1 MMRYIFAS
9 FIFASLVV
17 AAPVAGEWDPE
28 LVVRDNFYTLMR
40 RAECSTLQGC
50 HDCVANGCGYSKTDF
65 HCQTKKKDSV
75 NPNLVIT
82 ATACPHIDQIQ
93 GVFPAVNKDASHNPD
108 GKKAGVHTPEVK
120 AEMDRIAG
128 HVFHGDGSTS
138 TTGGRHTSASFEKDN
153 KGAKVTNHNE
163 ASHIKEYAGPWL
175 LTTILSQNGSKT
187 VFDSD
192 HYSETDI
199 RNMCSVAIKLRLDD
213 DKAAERLQD
222 YHYSETDIRNMCSV
236 AIKLRLDDDK
246 ANAATKGQPKG
257 FVVQSPHG
265 HPVCVETFATGT
277 GSCYP
282 KGTGTPTEPL
292 NHPC

>member
-17 AAPVAGEWDPE
+17 AAPVAGGKPLSYDVTILFNDYFAEWDPE
-28 LVVRDNFYTLMR
+28 LAVRDNFYTLMRDNFYTLMR
-40 RAECSTLQGC
+40 RAECSTIQGC
-50 HDCVANGCGYSKTDF
+50 HECVANGCGYSKTDF
-65 HCQTKKKDSV
+65 HCQTKKKDSA

-163 ASHIKEYAGPWL
+163 ASHIKEY
-175 LTTILSQNGSKT
+175 NGSKT

-199 RNMCSVAIKLRLDD
+199 RNMCSIAIKLRLDD
-213 DKAAERLQD
+213 DK
-222 YHYSETDIRNMCSV
+222 V
-236 AIKLRLDDDK
+236 
-246 ANAATKGQPKG
+246 NAATKGQPKG
-257 FVVQSPHG
+257 FVVQ
-265 HPVCVETFATGT
+265 
-277 GSCYP
+277 
-282 KGTGTPTEPL
+282 
-292 NHPC
+292 